1 VPTPGS
7 ETVQGTQQDIGAS
20 QAHIL
25 KAPFEQSRPVSDAAV
40 HDAGV
45 NEIKTISRKDPRQL
59 DIVDNELGER
69 GVSAVVASF
78 PN

>member
-1 VPTPGS
+1 MPTPTS
-7 ETVQGTQQDIGAS
+7 DIVAQQDIGAS
-20 QAHIL
+20 HAYIL
-25 KAPFEQSRPVSDAAV
+25 KAPFEQPRPVSESAV

-59 DIVDNELGER
+59 DIVDNKLREQSI
-69 GVSAVVASF
+69 SAAVTSF